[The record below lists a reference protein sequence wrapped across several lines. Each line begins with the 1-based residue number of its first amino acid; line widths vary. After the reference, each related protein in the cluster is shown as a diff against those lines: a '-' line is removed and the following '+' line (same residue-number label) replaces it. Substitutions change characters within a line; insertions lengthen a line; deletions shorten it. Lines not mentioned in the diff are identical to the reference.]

1 VGRLRGALQRRRY
14 GVNGLKLIF
23 AAVLI
28 AVNAFF
34 VIAEYALVRSRR
46 ARLELM
52 REEGAKGAGL
62 ALEQLGNINEYISA
76 VQIGVTMTSIG
87 IGALGEPALASLLK
101 GALGDTLSHGVAVAV
116 SAVVAFLLIASAQ
129 LIAGEMVPKFYA
141 IDRAESVARR
151 VARPLQAFSVLFR
164 PFILGLT
171 AIADRILRL
180 LGVDMSLER
189 RGGSPDELKRL
200 IAESHAGGH
209 IDLGEAGMLTGV
221 FHLHEQEARQV
232 MTPIPAVVTIDISQD
247 VEQALQLCV
256 SSGHTRLVV
265 TEEEDRDRVRG
276 IVHASTLI
284 GQLMQDGP
292 HAPVQPLVHDA
303 PIVPETKSLDD
314 LLAELQRQRTS
325 MAVVVDEY
333 GRVVGIVTVE
343 DIIEEVVGEIADET
357 DPAAGEI
364 RKLADGD
371 WFVRG
376 HVAVT
381 DLADYGL
388 HLPVDSD
395 AYNSVGGFVF
405 AQLGRLPRR
414 GDTVSA
420 NGYSIRVESVRDNR
434 IEAVRIRERH
444 SSPPAP

>member
-1 VGRLRGALQRRRY
+1 M
-14 GVNGLKLIF
+14 NGLKLII

-28 AVNAFF
+28 AINAFF

-46 ARLELM
+46 ARLEVM

-62 ALEQLGNINEYISA
+62 ALDQLGNINEYISA
-76 VQIGVTMTSIG
+76 VQIGVTMTSIA
-87 IGALGEPALASLLK
+87 IGALGEPALAAILREP
-101 GALGDTLSHGVAVAV
+101 LGEVLSHGVALAI

-129 LIAGEMVPKFYA
+129 LVAGEMVPKFYA

-151 VARPLQAFSVLFR
+151 VARPLQWFSVLFR
-164 PFILGLT
+164 PFIVVLT
-171 AIADRILRL
+171 AVADRILRL

-209 IDLGEAGMLTGV
+209 IDPGEAGMLRGV

-232 MTPIPAVVTIDISQD
+232 MTPIPAVITVDISHD
-247 VEQALQLCV
+247 VETALQLCI

-265 TEEEDRDRVRG
+265 TEDANPDRVRG
-276 IVHASTLI
+276 LVHSSSLADR
-284 GQLMQDGP
+284 LMREGP
-292 HAPVQPLVHDA
+292 HASLEPIVHDA
-303 PIVPETKSLDD
+303 PIVPETKALDD
-314 LLAELQRQRTS
+314 LLAELQRERTS
-325 MAVVVDEY
+325 LAVVVDEY
-333 GRVVGIVTVE
+333 GRVVGVVTVE
-343 DIIEEVVGEIADET
+343 DIVEEVVGEISDET

-364 RKLADGD
+364 RRLANGD

-405 AQLGRLPRR
+405 AELGRLPRR
-414 GDTVSA
+414 GDTVNA
-420 NGYSIRVESVRDNR
+420 NGFSIRVESVRDNR

-444 SSPPAP
+444 PPPPGEGRETRTP